1 MRDLNKNLSKKK
13 VIIFDLDGT
22 IIKLNVNWNKLK
34 QILVDRFYSVYGQKK
49 EFKTITECFNEIV
62 ARNDD
67 SELNNLFALV
77 RDYELKNIENLEL
90 IEETI
95 YFINHLD
102 QFGLNDQVFLAILSL
117 NMKKTIKKSLKLAG
131 LDNLFHFIVG
141 KENVRKWKPD
151 PSGLFKIKDHF
162 GVNNEDMIYFGDLK
176 KDVETGMN
184 AGIDAYLIDKLIML
198 VKDKARLSLN
208 S

>member
-102 QFGLNDQVFLAILSL
+102 QFGLNHQVFLAILSL
-117 NMKKTIKKSLKLAG
+117 NMKKTIRKSLKLAG
-131 LDNLFHFIVG
+131 LDNLFHFIIG